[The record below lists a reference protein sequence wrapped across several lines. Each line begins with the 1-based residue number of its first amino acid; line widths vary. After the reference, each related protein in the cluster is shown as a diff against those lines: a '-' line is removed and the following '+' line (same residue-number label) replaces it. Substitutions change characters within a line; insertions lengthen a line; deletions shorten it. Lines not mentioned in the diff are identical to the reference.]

1 MNGAYKRETAMRSLR
16 CAVLLA
22 CFAPAAL
29 SAQKPRDL
37 TKLDPC
43 KVLASADIAAA
54 TKGKVSSMVGG
65 GPGATACMWVVDAP
79 TGAGTYQLFLQKAD
93 MIEALWK
100 ASSAAENGAAVPGLW
115 TEAHLT
121 PPGGMNGDQFIL
133 IALNRGDMAIE
144 VHGVNK
150 DAVVSLG
157 KVAIARLK

>member
-1 MNGAYKRETAMRSLR
+1 MRSLT
-16 CAVLLA
+16 
-22 CFAPAAL
+22 FAAL
-29 SAQKPRDL
+29 LSCFVSAAVSAQKPRDL

-65 GPGATACMWVVDAP
+65 GTGATACMWVVDAP
-79 TGAGTYQLFLQKAD
+79 TGAGTYQLFLEKAD

-100 ASSAAENGAAVPGLW
+100 ASAPAERGASVPGLW
-115 TEAHLT
+115 SEAHIT
-121 PPGGMNGDQFIL
+121 PPGGNGDQYIL
-133 IALNRGDMAIE
+133 TALNKGDMAIE

-157 KVAIARLK
+157 KSAIARLK